1 MDLEFEVYERYVTAI
16 LGMEASLT
24 NYFGKEIHV
33 YLFDNPSRFVLFLEN
48 PTFYN
53 IINYIV
59 DAYLKSKK
67 VTIKLFVDEI
77 HSIPHL
83 KFTEEEKK
91 AQAMEASYY
100 VFKNETDMVTHS
112 WQAYPGY
119 TDEKKTKFWK
129 RWLSKQMRRLDFYG
143 FDPYY
148 LYQQKLYDFWKHH
161 EPNLNSFLNQIV
173 EIREL
178 DRSKIEESLGF
189 KIK

>member
-1 MDLEFEVYERYVTAI
+1 MDLDFNICELYITAI
-16 LGMEASLT
+16 LGVEAPST
-24 NYFGKEIHV
+24 NYFGKEVHI
-33 YLFDNPSRFVLFLEN
+33 YLSDSVSPYRLFLDN
-48 PTFYN
+48 PTFYH
-53 IINYIV
+53 IIDHLMDV
-59 DAYLKSKK
+59 YLVSQK
-67 VTIKLFVDEI
+67 VTVRLFGNEI

-129 RWLSKQMRRLDFYG
+129 RWLSKQMRRLDFYR

-161 EPNLNSFLNQIV
+161 EPNLDSFLNQIV

-178 DRSKIEESLGF
+178 DRSKIEENLGF